1 MTTKSEVNMYYV
13 NVETLNFCLPDS
25 PDKAGDKPQFRH
37 TESKAI
43 DIMFLR
49 SDGKPV
55 DLTGTTLT
63 LAMDNNYCH
72 EDKLVAFAEGDSV
85 QILNP
90 ESGIVRFF
98 VDCNSSKF
106 ERLVR
111 YINASVKI
119 EVVLI
124 PAGET
129 EERTILH
136 DRGILLLPR
145 IRTSEGAPADASPD
159 YYSKAQID
167 AMLSGIARVELPACS
182 GMGYMIEDN
191 GVLLTWIDPEDV
203 TLNGSVLAR
212 WNKTVL
218 VRKIGAYPESPED
231 GAIVAETSRA
241 DATKN
246 KYRSDGFHDAE
257 REAGT
262 TYFYK
267 LFSQAT
273 GGVWNNQ
280 DANRYAETTSMSWGM
295 VQSFVRAGRG
305 PELWPVGTVF
315 VVDHPEY
322 THADGTGLWFRVVG
336 HDQMQAADE
345 TLTHSMCLDMVD
357 CLFNAPYDVAEA
369 LYALTADET
378 AQELK
383 TYYTLSGTE
392 YIALVEGTDYNIGDP
407 VPVASWYEKNF
418 DLRASGGSNNAI
430 QSNMIQWAN
439 SDGKAGEWYSPTTI
453 FDTCSSALLNRNG
466 FLRYIDSEFL
476 NIVKP
481 AKLITAKSNPEG
493 GDAFIH
499 QAKFWALSRS
509 QVSGL
514 ANNAITEN
522 AYLEYYSGGGSRIK
536 YLKDTAT
543 PHGYVLRSPVVFST
557 SDVQCVLN
565 QGSLNSYAAG
575 NSNGISLA
583 CLIA

>member
-1 MTTKSEVNMYYV
+1 MNEEESMFYANID
-13 NVETLNFCLPDS
+13 TLKFCTPDS
-25 PDKAGDKPQFRH
+25 PEKAGDKPQFRH
-37 TESKAI
+37 TESKSI
-43 DIMFLR
+43 DITFLR
-49 SDGKPV
+49 GDGTPLN
-55 DLTGTTLT
+55 LTGATLT
-63 LAMDNNYCH
+63 LALDSNYYH
-72 EDKLVAFAEGDSV
+72 WDKLTAFSEGDKV

-90 ESGIVRFF
+90 GGGVVRFF
-98 VDCNSSKF
+98 VDCNSAKF
-106 ERLVR
+106 AQLVQCG
-111 YINASVKI
+111 SSTVKMEI
-119 EVVLI
+119 VMI
-124 PAGET
+124 AAGET
-129 EERTILH
+129 EERTLLH
-136 DRGILLLPR
+136 DDGIRLLPR
-145 IRTSEGAPADASPD
+145 VHTSEGAPADASPD

-167 AMLSGIARVELPACS
+167 ALMQSNTRVELAACT
-182 GMGYMIEDN
+182 GMGIRRTDEGTLM
-191 GVLLTWIDPEDV
+191 TWIDPDDV

-212 WNKTVL
+212 WDRTVL
-218 VRKIGAYPESPED
+218 VRKEGSYPENSED
-231 GAIVAETSRA
+231 GEIIAETSRA

-336 HDQMQAADE
+336 HDQMQAADD

-418 DLRASGGSNNAI
+418 DIRATGGSNNAI

-466 FLRYIDSEFL
+466 FLRYIDPEFL
-476 NIVKP
+476 DIVKP

-543 PHGYVLRSPVVFST
+543 PQGYVLRSPIVGS
-557 SDVQCVLN
+557 SCDEQCVLN
-565 QGSLNSYAAG
+565 QGDLNSYASG
-575 NSNGISLA
+575 NSFGYTLA
-583 CLIA
+583 CIIA

>member
-1 MTTKSEVNMYYV
+1 M
-13 NVETLNFCLPDS
+13 
-25 PDKAGDKPQFRH
+25 
-37 TESKAI
+37 
-43 DIMFLR
+43 
-49 SDGKPV
+49 
-55 DLTGTTLT
+55 
-63 LAMDNNYCH
+63 
-72 EDKLVAFAEGDSV
+72 
-85 QILNP
+85 
-90 ESGIVRFF
+90 
-98 VDCNSSKF
+98 
-106 ERLVR
+106 
-111 YINASVKI
+111 
-119 EVVLI
+119 
-124 PAGET
+124 
-129 EERTILH
+129 
-136 DRGILLLPR
+136 
-145 IRTSEGAPADASPD
+145 
-159 YYSKAQID
+159 
-167 AMLSGIARVELPACS
+167 
-182 GMGYMIEDN
+182 
-191 GVLLTWIDPEDV
+191 

-231 GAIVAETSRA
+231 GTIVAQTSRA

-246 KYRSDGFHDAE
+246 KYRSDGFLDTE

-262 TYFYK
+262 TYYYK

-273 GGVWNNQ
+273 GGVWNSQ

-357 CLFNAPYDVAEA
+357 CLFSAPYDAPEA

-418 DLRASGGSNNAI
+418 DIRATGGSNNAI

-466 FLRYIDSEFL
+466 FLRYIDPEFL
-476 NIVKP
+476 DIVKP

-543 PHGYVLRSPVVFST
+543 PRGYVLRSPIVGS
-557 SDVQCVLN
+557 SCDEQCVLN
-565 QGSLNSYAAG
+565 QGDLNSYASG
-575 NSNGISLA
+575 NSFGYTLA
-583 CLIA
+583 CIIA

>member
-1 MTTKSEVNMYYV
+1 MNEEESMFYANID
-13 NVETLNFCLPDS
+13 TLKFCTPDS
-25 PDKAGDKPQFRH
+25 PEKAGDKPQFRH
-37 TESKAI
+37 TESKSI
-43 DIMFLR
+43 DITFLR
-49 SDGKPV
+49 GDGTPLN
-55 DLTGTTLT
+55 LTGATLT
-63 LAMDNNYCH
+63 LALDSNYYH
-72 EDKLVAFAEGDSV
+72 WDKLTAFSEGDKV

-90 ESGIVRFF
+90 GGGVVRFF
-98 VDCNSSKF
+98 VDCNSAKF
-106 ERLVR
+106 AQLVQCG
-111 YINASVKI
+111 SSTVKMEI
-119 EVVLI
+119 VMI
-124 PAGET
+124 AAGET
-129 EERTILH
+129 EERTLLH
-136 DRGILLLPR
+136 DKGILLLPR

-159 YYSKAQID
+159 YYSKTQID

-212 WNKTVL
+212 WNRTVL
-218 VRKIGAYPESPED
+218 VRKIGAYPERPED
-231 GAIVAETSRA
+231 GTIVAETSRA

-246 KYRSDGFHDAE
+246 KYRSDGFHDTE

-262 TYFYK
+262 TYYYK
-267 LFSQAT
+267 LFSQTT

-336 HDQMQAADE
+336 HDQVPPADE

-357 CLFNAPYDVAEA
+357 CLFSAPYDAPEA
-369 LYALTADET
+369 PYALTADET
-378 AQELK
+378 AQALK

-392 YIALVEGTDYNIGDP
+392 YTALVEGTDYNIGDP

-418 DLRASGGSNNAI
+418 DIRATGGSNNAI

-466 FLRYIDSEFL
+466 FLRYIDPEFL
-476 NIVKP
+476 DIVKP

-543 PHGYVLRSPVVFST
+543 PQGYVLRSPIVGS
-557 SDVQCVLN
+557 SCDEQCVLN
-565 QGSLNSYAAG
+565 QGDLNSYASG
-575 NSNGISLA
+575 NSFGYTLA
-583 CLIA
+583 CIIA

>member
-1 MTTKSEVNMYYV
+1 MNEEESMFYANID
-13 NVETLNFCLPDS
+13 TLKFCTPDS
-25 PDKAGDKPQFRH
+25 PEKAGDKPQFRH
-37 TESKAI
+37 TESKSI
-43 DIMFLR
+43 DITFLR
-49 SDGKPV
+49 GDGTPLN
-55 DLTGTTLT
+55 LTGATLT
-63 LAMDNNYCH
+63 LALDSNYYH
-72 EDKLVAFAEGDSV
+72 WDKLTAFSEGDKA

-90 ESGIVRFF
+90 GGGVVRFF
-98 VDCNSSKF
+98 VDCNSAKF
-106 ERLVR
+106 AQLVQCG
-111 YINASVKI
+111 SSTVKMEI
-119 EVVLI
+119 VMI
-124 PAGET
+124 AAGET
-129 EERTILH
+129 EERTLLH
-136 DRGILLLPR
+136 DDGIRLLPR
-145 IRTSEGAPADASPD
+145 VHTSEGAPADASPD

-167 AMLSGIARVELPACS
+167 ALMQSNTRVELAACT
-182 GMGYMIEDN
+182 GMGIRRTDEGTLM
-191 GVLLTWIDPEDV
+191 TWIDPDDV

-212 WNKTVL
+212 WDRTVL
-218 VRKIGAYPESPED
+218 VRKEGSYPENSED
-231 GAIVAETSRA
+231 GEIIAETSRA

-418 DLRASGGSNNAI
+418 DLRATGGSNNAI
-430 QSNMIQWAN
+430 QSNIIQWAN
-439 SDGKAGEWYSPTTI
+439 SDGKAGKWYSPTTI
-453 FDTCSSALLNRNG
+453 FDTCSSSLRNRNG
-466 FLRYIDSEFL
+466 FLRYIDPEFL
-476 NIVKP
+476 NIVKS
-481 AKLITAKSNPEG
+481 AKLITAKSNAEG
-493 GDAFIH
+493 GGAFMH
-499 QAKFWALSRS
+499 QARFWALSCS

-514 ANNAITEN
+514 ANGAITEN

-543 PHGYVLRSPVVFST
+543 PQGYVLRSPIVGS
-557 SDVQCVLN
+557 SCDEQCVLN
-565 QGSLNSYAAG
+565 QGDLNSYASS
-575 NSNGISLA
+575 NSFGYTLA
-583 CLIA
+583 CIIA

>member
-1 MTTKSEVNMYYV
+1 MNEEESMFYANID
-13 NVETLNFCLPDS
+13 TLKFCTPDS
-25 PDKAGDKPQFRH
+25 PEKAGDKPQFRH
-37 TESKAI
+37 TESKSI
-43 DIMFLR
+43 DITFLR
-49 SDGKPV
+49 GDGTPLN
-55 DLTGTTLT
+55 LTGATLT
-63 LAMDNNYCH
+63 LALDSNYYH
-72 EDKLVAFAEGDSV
+72 WDKLTAFSEGDKV

-90 ESGIVRFF
+90 GGGVVRFF
-98 VDCNSSKF
+98 VDCNSAKF
-106 ERLVR
+106 AQLVQCG
-111 YINASVKI
+111 SSTVKMEI
-119 EVVLI
+119 VMI
-124 PAGET
+124 AAGET
-129 EERTILH
+129 EERTLLH
-136 DRGILLLPR
+136 DDGIRLLPR
-145 IRTSEGAPADASPD
+145 VHTSEGAPADASPD

-167 AMLSGIARVELPACS
+167 ALMQSNTRVELAACT
-182 GMGYMIEDN
+182 GMGIRRTDEGTLM
-191 GVLLTWIDPEDV
+191 TWIDPDDV

-212 WNKTVL
+212 WDRTVP
-218 VRKIGAYPESPED
+218 VRKEGSYPENSED
-231 GAIVAETSRA
+231 GEIIAETSRA

-418 DLRASGGSNNAI
+418 DIRATGGSNNAI

-466 FLRYIDSEFL
+466 FLRYIDPEFL
-476 NIVKP
+476 DIVKP

-543 PHGYVLRSPVVFST
+543 PQGYVLRSPIVGS
-557 SDVQCVLN
+557 SCDEQCVLN
-565 QGSLNSYAAG
+565 QGDLNSYASG
-575 NSNGISLA
+575 NSFGYTLA
-583 CLIA
+583 CIIA

>member
-1 MTTKSEVNMYYV
+1 MNEEESMFYANID
-13 NVETLNFCLPDS
+13 TLKFCTPDS
-25 PDKAGDKPQFRH
+25 PEKAGDKPQFRH
-37 TESKAI
+37 TESKSI
-43 DIMFLR
+43 DITFLR
-49 SDGKPV
+49 GDGTPLN
-55 DLTGTTLT
+55 LTGATLT
-63 LAMDNNYCH
+63 LALDSNYYH
-72 EDKLVAFAEGDSV
+72 WDKLTAFSEGDKV

-90 ESGIVRFF
+90 GGGVVRFF
-98 VDCNSSKF
+98 VDCNSAKF
-106 ERLVR
+106 AQLVQCG
-111 YINASVKI
+111 SSTVKMEI
-119 EVVLI
+119 VMI
-124 PAGET
+124 AAGET
-129 EERTILH
+129 EERTLLH
-136 DRGILLLPR
+136 DDGIRLLPR
-145 IRTSEGAPADASPD
+145 VHTSEGAPADASPD

-167 AMLSGIARVELPACS
+167 ALMQSNTRVELAACT
-182 GMGYMIEDN
+182 GMGIRRTDEGTLM
-191 GVLLTWIDPEDV
+191 TWIDPDDV

-212 WNKTVL
+212 WDRTVL
-218 VRKIGAYPESPED
+218 VRTEGSYPENSED
-231 GAIVAETSRA
+231 GEIIAETSRA

-418 DLRASGGSNNAI
+418 DIRATGGSNNAI

-466 FLRYIDSEFL
+466 FLRYIDPEFL
-476 NIVKP
+476 DIVKP

-543 PHGYVLRSPVVFST
+543 PQGYVLRSPIVGS
-557 SDVQCVLN
+557 SCDEQCVLN
-565 QGSLNSYAAG
+565 QGDLNSYASG
-575 NSNGISLA
+575 NSFGYTLA
-583 CLIA
+583 CIIA

>member
-1 MTTKSEVNMYYV
+1 MKEEGNMFYV
-13 NVETLNFCLPDS
+13 NADSLKFCLPDS
-25 PDKAGDKPQFRH
+25 PEKAGDKPQFRH
-37 TESKAI
+37 TESKSI
-43 DIMFLR
+43 DITFLR
-49 SDGKPV
+49 GDGTPLN
-55 DLTGTTLT
+55 LTGATLT
-63 LAMDNNYCH
+63 LAMDNNYYH
-72 EDKLVAFAEGDSV
+72 WDKLTAFSEGDKV

-90 ESGIVRFF
+90 GGGVVRFF

-106 ERLVR
+106 AQLVQCGSS
-111 YINASVKI
+111 SVKI

-124 PAGET
+124 AAGET

-136 DRGILLLPR
+136 DDGIRLLPR
-145 IRTSEGAPADASPD
+145 VHTSEGAPTSANPE
-159 YYSKAQID
+159 YYNKAQID
-167 AMLSGIARVELPACS
+167 AMLAGIARVELPACS
-182 GMGYMIEDN
+182 GIGYMIEDN

-357 CLFNAPYDVAEA
+357 CLFNAPYDTTEA

-378 AQELK
+378 AQALK

-392 YIALVEGTDYNIGDP
+392 YTALVEGTDYNIGDP

-439 SDGKAGEWYSPTTI
+439 SDGQAGKWYSPTTI

-476 NIVKP
+476 NVVKP
-481 AKLITAKSNPEG
+481 AKLITAKSNAEG
-493 GDAFIH
+493 GNAFIH
-499 QAKFWALSRS
+499 QAKFWGLSRS

-514 ANNAITEN
+514 VNNGITEN
-522 AYLEYYSGGGSRIK
+522 VYLEYYSGGGSKIK

-543 PHGYVLRSPVVFST
+543 PQGYVLRSPVVYS
-557 SDVQCVLN
+557 SCDMQCVLN
-565 QGSLNSYAAG
+565 QGNLNSYASSSSFG
-575 NSNGISLA
+575 YTLA
-583 CLIA
+583 CIIA

>member
-1 MTTKSEVNMYYV
+1 MNEEESMFYANID
-13 NVETLNFCLPDS
+13 TLKFCTPDS
-25 PDKAGDKPQFRH
+25 PEKAGDKPQFRH
-37 TESKAI
+37 TESKSI
-43 DIMFLR
+43 DITFLR
-49 SDGKPV
+49 GDGTPLN
-55 DLTGTTLT
+55 LTGATLT
-63 LAMDNNYCH
+63 LALDSNYYH
-72 EDKLVAFAEGDSV
+72 WDKLTAFSEGDKV

-90 ESGIVRFF
+90 GGGVVRFF
-98 VDCNSSKF
+98 VDCNSAKF
-106 ERLVR
+106 AQLVQCG
-111 YINASVKI
+111 SSTVKMEI
-119 EVVLI
+119 VMI
-124 PAGET
+124 AAGET
-129 EERTILH
+129 EERTLLH
-136 DRGILLLPR
+136 DDGIRLLPR
-145 IRTSEGAPADASPD
+145 VHTSEGAPADASPD

-167 AMLSGIARVELPACS
+167 ALMQSNTRVELAACT
-182 GMGYMIEDN
+182 GMGIRRTDEGTLM
-191 GVLLTWIDPEDV
+191 TWIDPDDV

-212 WNKTVL
+212 WDRTVL
-218 VRKIGAYPESPED
+218 VRKEGSYPENSED
-231 GAIVAETSRA
+231 GEIIAETSRA

-418 DLRASGGSNNAI
+418 DIRATGGSNNAI

-466 FLRYIDSEFL
+466 FLRYIDPEFL
-476 NIVKP
+476 DIVKP

-543 PHGYVLRSPVVFST
+543 PQGYVLRSPIVGS
-557 SDVQCVLN
+557 SCDEQCVLN
-565 QGSLNSYAAG
+565 QGDLNSYASG
-575 NSNGISLA
+575 NSFGYTLA
-583 CLIA
+583 CIIA